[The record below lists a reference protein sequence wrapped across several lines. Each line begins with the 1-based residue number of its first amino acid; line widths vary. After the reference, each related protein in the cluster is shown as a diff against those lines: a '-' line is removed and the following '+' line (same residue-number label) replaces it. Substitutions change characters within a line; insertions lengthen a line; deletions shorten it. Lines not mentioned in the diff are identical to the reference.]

1 MFLSFQSSIQNFQNI
16 IMDDIVG
23 NGNLWNFLY
32 SKNISFD
39 NISIINMKT
48 IFTSI
53 IVLSYSTMKMSNSK
67 IEDFY
72 PIFLYSSY
80 SNLFVEN
87 SSFCNSFNQFK
98 NKGLEIIAIYL
109 ENDNSFKINNN
120 KFDSLANNNFGSV
133 KSIFFDLI

>member
-39 NISIINMKT
+39 NISIFNMKT

-53 IVLSYSTMKMSNSK
+53 IVLSYSTMIISNSK

-72 PIFLYSSY
+72 PIFLYGSY

-109 ENDNSFKINNN
+109 ENDNSFRINNN
-120 KFDSLANNNFGSV
+120 KFDSLANDDFGSV
-133 KSIFFDLI
+133 NLLFSHLI